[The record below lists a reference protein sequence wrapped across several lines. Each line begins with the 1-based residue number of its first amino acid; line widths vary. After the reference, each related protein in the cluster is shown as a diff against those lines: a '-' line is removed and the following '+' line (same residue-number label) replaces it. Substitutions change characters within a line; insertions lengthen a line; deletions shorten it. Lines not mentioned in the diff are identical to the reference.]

1 MTLLI
6 AFAVLSIGFSFLCS
20 ILEAALLS
28 VTPSYIASLKKDRPE
43 LFARLRKLKDDV
55 DDPLSAILTLN
66 TVAHT
71 VGATGVGAQVTV
83 VFGEAWLGIA
93 SAVMT
98 LAILILSEIIPKT
111 IGAKYW
117 RGIAPHL
124 PSILGFMI
132 KALLPFIWLSKQV
145 TRRIAPGDADT
156 DIRAEISALAEIGR
170 DQQALDEDERRI
182 IHNVLRFH
190 EIKVSSV
197 MTPRTVCK
205 TLDPDATVT
214 QFREQVRKS
223 PFSRYPVIDEDG
235 EALGYLHRA
244 DLINLDPH
252 TDLMDHMRKIKRV
265 KGNTNIEFLFSDM
278 LRERQHL
285 AVVYD
290 ELGTWLGIVTLE
302 DILETLLGTEIMD
315 ETDNVSNLRRYAKQR
330 WSRRL
335 KKYGTG

>member
-6 AFAVLSIGFSFLCS
+6 AFAILSIGFSFLCS
-20 ILEAALLS
+20 ILEATLLS
-28 VTPSYIASLKKDRPE
+28 ITPSYIASLKKDSPE
-43 LFARLRKLKDDV
+43 LFARLRKLKDNI

-66 TVAHT
+66 TIAHT
-71 VGATGVGAQVTV
+71 VGATGVGAQVAV
-83 VFGEAWLGIA
+83 VFGEAWLGAA

-117 RGIAPHL
+117 RGLAPRL
-124 PSILGFMI
+124 PAVLGFLM
-132 KALLPFIWLSKQV
+132 KSLLPFIWVSKQI
-145 TRRIAPGDADT
+145 TRRIGSGEPDV

-170 DQQALDEDERRI
+170 DQQSLDNDERRMI
-182 IHNVLRFH
+182 QNVLRFH
-190 EIKVSSV
+190 EIKVSAV

-205 TLDPDATVT
+205 IIAPDITVEA
-214 QFREQVRKS
+214 FREKVKAG
-223 PFSRYPVIDEDG
+223 PFSRYPMIDEEG
-235 EALGYLHRA
+235 EALGYIHRS
-244 DLINLDPH
+244 DLIGLSDDS
-252 TDLMDHMRKIKRV
+252 DLKGVLRQVKRV
-265 KGNTNIEFLFSDM
+265 KAITNIELVFAEM

-290 ELGTWLGIVTLE
+290 ELGIWMGIVTLE

-335 KKYGTG
+335 KKYQS